1 MFILGYN
8 YKNYMRITFPKVSKQ
23 IFSKDI
29 LNTINKNYTSI
40 QPIWLPIQMHWMN
53 NLYRTFHDY
62 EKFMIIMHL
71 MSKTFEYYSKNFVK
85 LNYDEFFSQYEVE
98 VETLNIMEISKKLNI
113 PKETTRRK
121 INELGE
127 LGAIKKI
134 NKKII
139 IDRSTW
145 PNIKPEVTMKN
156 MSFFLSALSK
166 MIASEGLLIEPISSE
181 QLIRVVKNNFSFVW
195 KLYYDMQLPMLLTFK
210 KIHGDLETFHVHGT
224 CLTNHVLNAKKND
237 NSQMSKELYLDKYFF
252 GDKQE
257 FSGIN
262 AMSISDITGIPRATV
277 IRKLNKLVK
286 ENFLTIDSKKHYST
300 NRTVHQKKIMRIQ
313 NNTFINLSKFA
324 ERIYNLS
331 LIEINN

>member
-1 MFILGYN
+1 ML
-8 YKNYMRITFPKVSKQ
+8 KTLPKVSKQ
-23 IFSKDI
+23 ISSKDI
-29 LNTINKNYTSI
+29 LYTINKNFTDI
-40 QPIWLPIQMHWMN
+40 QPIWVPIQMQWVN
-53 NLYRTFHDY
+53 NLYITFYDY
-62 EKFMIIMHL
+62 EKFMIIMYL
-71 MSKTFEYYSKNFVK
+71 MTKTFDYYSRNFVK
-85 LNYDEFFSQYEVE
+85 LNYDEFFSQNEIE
-98 VETLNIMEISKKLNI
+98 VETLNIMEISKNLNI
-113 PKETTRRK
+113 PKETARRK
-121 INELGE
+121 INELQE
-127 LGAIKKI
+127 LGSIKKI

-145 PNIKPEVTMKN
+145 PNIKPQVTMKN
-156 MSFFLSALSK
+156 ISLFLSTLSK
-166 MIASEGLLIEPISSE
+166 ILVNEELMTEPISSE
-181 QLIRVVKNNFSFVW
+181 HLIRAIKNNFSFVW
-195 KLYYDMQLPMLLTFK
+195 KLYYDMQLPTLLTFK
-210 KIHGDLETFHVHGT
+210 KIHGDLESFHVYGT
-224 CLTNHVLNAKKND
+224 CLSNHVLNAKKND

>member
-1 MFILGYN
+1 MSKILPEISN
-8 YKNYMRITFPKVSKQ
+8 Q

-29 LNTINKNYTSI
+29 LYTINKNYTTV
-40 QPIWLPIQMHWMN
+40 QPIWVPIQIEWMN

-62 EKFMIIMHL
+62 EKFMIVMYL
-71 MSKTFEYYSKNFVK
+71 MTKTFDYYSKNFVK
-85 LNYDEFFSQYEVE
+85 LNYDEFFSQNEVE

-237 NSQMSKELYLDKYFF
+237 NSQMSKKLYLDKYLF

>member
-1 MFILGYN
+1 MLL
-8 YKNYMRITFPKVSKQ
+8 TLPKISNQ

-29 LNTINKNYTSI
+29 LYTINKNYTTV
-40 QPIWLPIQMHWMN
+40 QPIWVPIQMEWTN
-53 NLYRTFHDY
+53 NLYRTFYDY
-62 EKFMIIMHL
+62 EKFMIVMYL
-71 MSKTFEYYSKNFVK
+71 MTKTFDYYSKNFVK
-85 LNYDEFFSQYEVE
+85 LNYDEFFSQNEVE

-166 MIASEGLLIEPISSE
+166 MIASEGLLTEPISSE
-181 QLIRVVKNNFSFVW
+181 HLIRVVKNNFSFVW

>member
-1 MFILGYN
+1 MSKI
-8 YKNYMRITFPKVSKQ
+8 FPEISNQ

-29 LNTINKNYTSI
+29 LYTINKNYTTV
-40 QPIWLPIQMHWMN
+40 QPIWVPIQMEWMN
-53 NLYRTFHDY
+53 NLYRTFYDY
-62 EKFMIIMHL
+62 EKFMIIMYL

-85 LNYDEFFSQYEVE
+85 LNYDEFFGQHEVE

-113 PKETTRRK
+113 PKETARRK
-121 INELGE
+121 INELQESGT
-127 LGAIKKI
+127 IKKI

-139 IDRSTW
+139 IDRGTW
-145 PNIKPEVTMKN
+145 PNIKPEITMKN
-156 MSFFLSALSK
+156 MSYFLSALSK
-166 MIASEGLLIEPISSE
+166 MIVNEGLMIEPISSE
-181 QLIRVVKNNFSFVW
+181 QLIRTVKNNFSFVW

-210 KIHGDLETFHVHGT
+210 KIHGDLETFHIHGT

-237 NSQMSKELYLDKYFF
+237 NTQMSKELYLDRYFF
-252 GDKQE
+252 GKKQE

-286 ENFLTIDSKKHYST
+286 EKFLTIDSKKHYST
-300 NRTVHQKKIMRIQ
+300 NSTVHQKKLITIQ

-324 ERIYNLS
+324 ERIFNLS
-331 LIEINN
+331 LIEANN